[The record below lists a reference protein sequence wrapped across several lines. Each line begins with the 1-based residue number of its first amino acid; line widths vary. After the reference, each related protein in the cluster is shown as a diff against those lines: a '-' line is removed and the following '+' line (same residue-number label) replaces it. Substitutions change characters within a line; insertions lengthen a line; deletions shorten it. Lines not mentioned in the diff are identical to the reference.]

1 VFKPWVEDSSI
12 TINECIENDKKYWK
26 VQKIC
31 KDKTDYEEICN
42 VLSQNYTNLKKL
54 YINLMAG
61 DQYPN
66 IGWLEFSKFCEESGI
81 IDKNCSLSMIDRAFI
96 ATNFEDDDIDDNPN
110 RELCRYEF
118 MEILIRI
125 ADFKYK

>member
-1 VFKPWVEDSSI
+1 
-12 TINECIENDKKYWK
+12 
-26 VQKIC
+26 
-31 KDKTDYEEICN
+31 
-42 VLSQNYTNLKKL
+42 
-54 YINLMAG
+54 
-61 DQYPN
+61 
-66 IGWLEFSKFCEESGI
+66 
-81 IDKNCSLSMIDRAFI
+81 MIDRAFI